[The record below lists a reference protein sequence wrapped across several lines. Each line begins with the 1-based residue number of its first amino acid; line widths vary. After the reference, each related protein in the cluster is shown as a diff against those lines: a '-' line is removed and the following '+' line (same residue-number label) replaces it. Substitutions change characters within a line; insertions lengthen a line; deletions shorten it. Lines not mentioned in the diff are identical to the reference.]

1 MVMPGKNTTPNP
13 KRVLF
18 PDEETEVKRISQEML
33 LPSEEE
39 ENRILNARA
48 KALARQPKQEEAATE
63 RLEVVEFLLAHERYG
78 IELSYIGE
86 VYPLKDL
93 TRIPCA
99 PSFVLGVMNVRG
111 KILSVIDMRKFFD
124 LPAKGLSDLNK
135 VIIVHDNA
143 MEFGILADAV
153 IGVRILSLAHLLPS
167 LPTLTDIRADY
178 LKGVTEDRLALL
190 DGGKI
195 LGDRNIVVHEE
206 V

>member
-18 PDEETEVKRISQEML
+18 PDEETEVKRISEEML

-153 IGVRILSLAHLLPS
+153 LGVRVLSLAHLLPS

-178 LKGVTEDRLALL
+178 LKGITKDRLALL
-190 DGGKI
+190 DGSKI